1 MDKVRDV
8 LSSLGRNKKGP
19 KRKPKHVVC
28 KYSGGEHPPLDD
40 FGRILSPEDITMRKK
55 NITSVRFSK
64 GVQKIGNKAFHNF
77 TSLESITLPSTVK
90 LRLVRMHFVIAT
102 I

>member
-1 MDKVRDV
+1 
-8 LSSLGRNKKGP
+8 
-19 KRKPKHVVC
+19 
-28 KYSGGEHPPLDD
+28 
-40 FGRILSPEDITMRKK
+40 MRKK